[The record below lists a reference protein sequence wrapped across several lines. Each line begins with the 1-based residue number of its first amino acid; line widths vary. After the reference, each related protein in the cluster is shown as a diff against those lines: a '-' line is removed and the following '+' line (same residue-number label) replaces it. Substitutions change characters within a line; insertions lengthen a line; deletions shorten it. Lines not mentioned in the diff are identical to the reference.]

1 MIEYFINADLV
12 LQSGLHIGSGKS
24 SGVTDDPVRRSGD
37 GCLLIP
43 GRAIAGS
50 LRTTATRLAPRLFG
64 DEGRCQSLLPTE
76 KQQPDKPC
84 NCLVCRLFGDVH
96 PVEKSAEQPDDW
108 DPAHPSQLWV
118 YDAFAPAASQT
129 FVRDGVGIQRQT
141 GHAAENIK
149 FDYEVVPR
157 QTQFK
162 LTMRLAY
169 QLGKKEETPI
179 PDRSTEQKVQQLL
192 VATLAEWA
200 AGRGQLGGNISRG
213 LGQFK
218 LENLTFTTP
227 KLDSADALISYLQGE
242 DVTSLRQAVPNWP
255 EEPLAAARQKIV
267 ARGGNNAAVA
277 SSFLTISFDLTFAD
291 FFLQNDPL
299 TAFLSGFD
307 HAPMIEQ
314 LSKDGLGN
322 PLLSGSSLRGV
333 LRSHAEK
340 IIRTLYTD
348 FCLKN
353 AGSMA
358 AGDRFKQNCPAC
370 DPLVRD
376 KSESLASCITRLND
390 AELSKYHEWQEGDF
404 CLTCQLFG
412 NQERGSRFWVQDA
425 HWQAGKSVEWQ
436 AQDFL
441 AIDRFTGGG
450 LDGAKFDAAPLVGA
464 VFETAVTLHNP
475 AVWELGL
482 LTLLL
487 RDLSDGRLTVGFGA
501 AKGYGRCHASNIQ
514 WHVGYLQPADA
525 TDFPSELDK
534 VAENSGIYRL
544 ATLGA
549 EAWLP
554 PEESWQEKANGWVYT
569 FNNTVTQF
577 ERAKEYIEKLEADS
591 YFNGVVDK
599 LYAAE
604 EEPAHE

>member
-12 LQSGLHIGSGKS
+12 LKSGLHIGSGKS

-37 GCLLIP
+37 GRLLIP

-64 DEGRCQSLLPTE
+64 NQGTCQALLPAE
-76 KQQPDKPC
+76 EQKPEQPC

-96 PVEKSAEQPDDW
+96 PMEQSAEQPTDW

-118 YDAFAPAASQT
+118 YDAFAPAASNT

-141 GHAAENIK
+141 RHAAENIK

-179 PDRSTEQKVQQLL
+179 PDTTIEQKVQQLL

-200 AGRGQLGGNISRG
+200 AGRGQLGSNISRG

-218 LENLTFTTP
+218 LENLTYTTP
-227 KLDSADALISYLQGE
+227 KLDSAEALISYLQSQ
-242 DVTSLRQAVPNWP
+242 DVASLRQAVPNWP
-255 EEPLAAARQKIV
+255 AEPLAAARQKIV
-267 ARGGNNAAVA
+267 ARGGGNAAVA
-277 SSFLTISFDLTFAD
+277 SSFLTIRFDLTFTD

-314 LSKDGLGN
+314 LYEDGLGS

-340 IIRTLYTD
+340 IVRTLYTAH
-348 FCLKN
+348 CLKDET
-353 AGSMA
+353 A
-358 AGDRFKQNCPAC
+358 AQDQFLKNCPAC

-376 KSESLASCITRLND
+376 KKEPLASCITRLND
-390 AELSKYHEWQEGDF
+390 AELPKHHEWQEGDF

-425 HWQAGKSVEWQ
+425 HWQKSKAVQWQ

-464 VFETAVTLHNP
+464 VFEMAVTLHNP
-475 AVWELGL
+475 ATWELGL
-482 LTLLL
+482 LALLL
-487 RDLSDGRLTVGFGA
+487 RDLADGRLTVGFGA
-501 AKGYGRCHASNIQ
+501 AKGYGRCRASNIQ
-514 WHVGYLQPADA
+514 WQVGYLQPGDA
-525 TDFPSELDK
+525 TDFPSELDAA
-534 VAENSGIYRL
+534 AENSGIYRL
-544 ATLGA
+544 ATLKA
-549 EAWLP
+549 EEWLP
-554 PEESWQEKANGWVYT
+554 KNWQEKANGWVAK
-569 FNNTVTQF
+569 FNQVVTQF
-577 ERAKEYIEKLEADS
+577 ERNEKYIHELKADS
-591 YFNGVVDK
+591 YFNGNVDR
-599 LYAAE
+599 LYGPSRTEVAT
-604 EEPAHE
+604 HE